1 MKKFCFYLSA
11 GLMMMVSA
19 LCTSCSKEDVVTAA
33 IVTVRQ
39 AADNTYYLQ
48 VDENTSLLPTNSDWG
63 STKFEN
69 VPFRA
74 YVQLRGQKKADSK
87 VGYTQQAEVISFVT
101 ILTKDLEPTTGSE
114 LADDAFYGN
123 DPVGIYY
130 NWATNVEDGFLTVN
144 FAGMWGDRSSIHTL
158 HMVTTND
165 TDESID
171 VVFHH
176 DADGDVPVP
185 HYLVNG
191 LVAFRLNSL
200 HDTKGKTLP
209 FNMHYSYMD
218 PVTGLTADKRKATI
232 AAYRTGISSYFDS
245 VKSEKVLYIDQVN
258 IQ

>member
-19 LCTSCSKEDVVTAA
+19 LCTSCKKDEVVTAA

-74 YVQLRGQKKADSK
+74 YVQMRGQKKADSK
-87 VGYTQQAEVISFVT
+87 VGYTQQAEVISFVS
-101 ILTKDLEPTTGSE
+101 ILTKNLEPTLGSE
-114 LADDAFYGN
+114 TADDLAYGT

-130 NWATNVEDGFLTVN
+130 NWATNVEDGFLTLN
-144 FAGMWGDRSSIHTL
+144 FAGMWGGRDVPHIL
-158 HMVTTND
+158 HMVTVAD
-165 TDESID
+165 SDEGID
-171 VVFHH
+171 LVFHH
-176 DADGDVPVP
+176 DARADLRAPA
-185 HYLVNG
+185 YLVNG
-191 LVAFRLNSL
+191 LVAFRLTDL
-200 HDTKGKTLP
+200 HDTKGKAVP
-209 FNMHYSYMD
+209 FSMHYTFMD
-218 PVTGLTADKRKATI
+218 PATGLPVDQRKATI

-245 VKSEKVLYIDQVN
+245 VESEKVLYFDQAT
-258 IQ
+258 IR